1 MKKIAAFLS
10 ATLLIQS
17 CTESDNTSPVIEMIG
32 LSPTPAPGLVCGQM
46 EENVI
51 TLSSTDTLEFTFR
64 LTDDKEL
71 SQYKIDLHNNFDC
84 HGHSGKTETTDWY
97 VISIEDVVGSDQTI
111 TQQLPV
117 PVDVTTGMYHFSI
130 QATDAAGNNAQSTF
144 FALNVTNADDTE
156 APVLSTSVPVSSNFS
171 AQKGTSINF
180 QGTLTD
186 NNLLGAGT
194 NGRLELRYWST
205 TNQTVVTLFEEDID
219 NAVTETYNF
228 NFDSDIPSTVADG
241 TYIFELRAF
250 DAVNN
255 PSNTVQ
261 FTVEIF

>member
-111 TQQLPV
+111 TQKLPV

-156 APVLSTSVPVSSNFS
+156 APVLSTSVPSSSNFS

-186 NNLLGAGT
+186 NNPLGAGT